1 LTFGIGESTAT
12 VLVTPIDDADVESD
26 ETVIVGLDASSA
38 YSLGASAEATVVI
51 EDDDEVVLPEV
62 SVVASDA
69 TATEAGLTTGELTFT
84 RTGETGAALDV
95 AYTVTG
101 TATAGADYVALSGT
115 LTFGIGESTA
125 TVLVTPIDDA
135 DVESDET
142 VIVGLD
148 ASSAYSLGTDAV
160 ATVTIIDD
168 DEADDGDTGDLES
181 LTKADCKK
189 GGWSEFGVF
198 KNQGDCV
205 SFVATEGR
213 NPPAGDDDGIGGAIG
228 AGVASFVRATASVIG
243 LDALLEL

>member
-1 LTFGIGESTAT
+1 MFSNQTMRRVPVISA
-12 VLVTPIDDADVESD
+12 LVAILALVN
-26 ETVIVGLDASSA
+26 L
-38 YSLGASAEATVVI
+38 L
-51 EDDDEVVLPEV
+51 VLPALGQVAESEV

-148 ASSAYSLGTDAV
+148 ASSEYSLGTDTV
-160 ATVTIIDD
+160 ATVTIID
-168 DEADDGDTGDLES
+168 DDGDTGDLES

-213 NPPAGDDDGIGGAIG
+213 NPPAGDDDGIGAAIG